1 MRLIRL
7 SSPLA
12 IAVAVA
18 LTVTACSSTPS
29 SEQASAPVTL
39 SSEQVTLEGSITRVD
54 RANRMV
60 TIRGS
65 DGGEVDMFVGDEVRN
80 FDQLQVGDRVALD
93 YNRAIAAEIR
103 PAGSGEVGTT
113 MEQGGS
119 RAGAGS
125 RPGGSVSETVTLVA
139 EVMAVDTAANTV
151 TLKGPRGNVVT
162 LEVQRE
168 DMRARLGSVKAG
180 DLLRVTFTE
189 AVAVNIRPR
198 PQ

>member
-1 MRLIRL
+1 MRWTRF

-12 IAVAVA
+12 IATVLA
-18 LTVTACSSTPS
+18 LSACSSTP
-29 SEQASAPVTL
+29 ADTAARAPVTL
-39 SSEQVTLEGSITRVD
+39 SSEQVTLEGSIIRVD

-65 DGGEVDMFVGDEVRN
+65 EGAELDVSVDDQVRN

-93 YNRAIAAEIR
+93 YHRAVAAQIE
-103 PAGSGEVGTT
+103 PAGSFQVGTT
-113 MEQGGS
+113 VEQGGS

-125 RPGGSVSETVTLVA
+125 RPGGSASETVTLVA
-139 EVMAVDTAANTV
+139 EVLAVDAAASTV

-162 LEVQRE
+162 LEVLRE
-168 DMRARLGSVKAG
+168 DLRARLARIKAG
-180 DLLRVTFTE
+180 DLLRVTFSE
-189 AVAVNIRPR
+189 AVAVDIRPR

>member
-1 MRLIRL
+1 MRWIRL

-12 IAVAVA
+12 IAVA
-18 LTVTACSSTPS
+18 LTLSACSSSSTPK
-29 SEQASAPVTL
+29 QAAAPVTL

-65 DGGEVDMFVGDEVRN
+65 EGAEVDLFVSDQVRN
-80 FDQLQVGDRVALD
+80 FDQLQVGDRVAMD
-93 YNRAIAAEIR
+93 YTQAVAAQIE
-103 PAGSGEVGTT
+103 PAGSGQVGTSV
-113 MEQGGS
+113 EQGGS
-119 RAGAGS
+119 RAGAGA
-125 RPGGSVSETVTLVA
+125 RPGGSVSETVTVVA
-139 EVMAVDTAANTV
+139 EVLAVDTAANTI

-162 LEVQRE
+162 LEVVR
-168 DMRARLGSVKAG
+168 DDLRARLGSINAG